1 MQEQIPRE
9 LGKHIVV
16 SPIPRNMTPTFHQER
31 REARA
36 KALIALHASDEGA
49 VFVDAASYKNIGDAF
64 SVSVIG
70 AKTGEIR
77 LAASVRTTVPSQ
89 AEEVAVALAIAD
101 PRTKTVLCDS
111 RTAVRNFAKQ
121 RVCSAAA
128 RILRKAE
135 VNGVI
140 TSAVIKWFPA
150 HAGTE
155 VAGSLGLTNHNE
167 TANSVARG
175 LAGRAPVTAAADVV
189 DRPEKDTMDAY
200 NEVTLWYRLARR
212 TMALPHPRLT
222 REEAAVFRQLQTNS
236 VITPVLAKHLWP
248 EVYVTDLCRLCGKER
263 ATLAHI
269 LEDCECANADNSADV
284 LPPLMEEAKR
294 SEDYDVQH
302 TAIQQILAALEKQRP
317 DGMEAERVNP
327 THPSKLPQYKYRT
340 QAPEDPTKTKSRPD
354 QVAASKV
361 YTRNTDFC
369 HPRESRRRRRHYNR
383 HSSVAAASASGY
395 DFSPS
400 IPGLRDINR
409 DVVREE
415 LKKLLPSAER
425 PASIS
430 IAEVV
435 RDEVQRAILPDAP
448 VTVAA
453 PNEPTLTYAAMARR
467 PPQAHRQVTSPPR
480 REHPAPQYSRR
491 QEDRA
496 YVRPDQAPPRKTD
509 VWRTADRRP
518 LCFHCGEAG
527 HIYRRCPY
535 RQLGLRGFHPND
547 PRPRY
552 DERPHDIE
560 GYLRRSP
567 SSTSTL
573 RLLSLL
579 SLSLTLGD
587 KRRREFVRSSEQPPN
602 SERICILLS
611 LMLREEGTAPIAA
624 VSFFYKTK

>member
-1 MQEQIPRE
+1 MIRKAYKSALGLLGCTSTQKLEALGLHNSLEEIAEAQQTAQLTRLSETRTGRSILKQLGIGAKEDDHRMQEQIPRE

-222 REEAAVFRQLQTNS
+222 REEAVVFRQLQTNS

-327 THPSKLPQYKYRT
+327 STLKP
-340 QAPEDPTKTKSRPD
+340 
-354 QVAASKV
+354 AASGS
-361 YTRNTDFC
+361 
-369 HPRESRRRRRHYNR
+369 PR
-383 HSSVAAASASGY
+383 
-395 DFSPS
+395 
-400 IPGLRDINR
+400 
-409 DVVREE
+409 
-415 LKKLLPSAER
+415 
-425 PASIS
+425 
-430 IAEVV
+430 
-435 RDEVQRAILPDAP
+435 
-448 VTVAA
+448 
-453 PNEPTLTYAAMARR
+453 
-467 PPQAHRQVTSPPR
+467 
-480 REHPAPQYSRR
+480 
-491 QEDRA
+491 
-496 YVRPDQAPPRKTD
+496 
-509 VWRTADRRP
+509 
-518 LCFHCGEAG
+518 
-527 HIYRRCPY
+527 
-535 RQLGLRGFHPND
+535 
-547 PRPRY
+547 
-552 DERPHDIE
+552 
-560 GYLRRSP
+560 
-567 SSTSTL
+567 
-573 RLLSLL
+573 
-579 SLSLTLGD
+579 
-587 KRRREFVRSSEQPPN
+587 
-602 SERICILLS
+602 
-611 LMLREEGTAPIAA
+611 
-624 VSFFYKTK
+624 

>member
-1 MQEQIPRE
+1 MAEPNKEKTKPTQEERDDDGEARRASKYACVALLLLNIGCTSTQKLEALGLHNSLEEIAEAQQTAQLTRLSGTRTGRSILKQLGIGAKEDDHRMQEQIPRE

-36 KALIALHASDEGA
+36 KALIALHAGDEAA
-49 VFVDAASYKNIGDAF
+49 V
-64 SVSVIG
+64 
-70 AKTGEIR
+70 
-77 LAASVRTTVPSQ
+77 VRTTVPSQ

-150 HAGTE
+150 HAGAE

-222 REEAAVFRQLQTNS
+222 REEAVVFRQLQTNS

-302 TAIQQILAALEKQRP
+302 TAVQQILAALEKQRP

-327 THPSKLPQYKYRT
+327 STLKP
-340 QAPEDPTKTKSRPD
+340 
-354 QVAASKV
+354 AASGS
-361 YTRNTDFC
+361 
-369 HPRESRRRRRHYNR
+369 PRYE
-383 HSSVAAASASGY
+383 
-395 DFSPS
+395 
-400 IPGLRDINR
+400 
-409 DVVREE
+409 DV
-415 LKKLLPSAER
+415 R
-425 PASIS
+425 P
-430 IAEVV
+430 
-435 RDEVQRAILPDAP
+435 
-448 VTVAA
+448 
-453 PNEPTLTYAAMARR
+453 RR
-467 PPQAHRQVTSPPR
+467 PKNPP
-480 REHPAPQYSRR
+480 
-491 QEDRA
+491 
-496 YVRPDQAPPRKTD
+496 
-509 VWRTADRRP
+509 
-518 LCFHCGEAG
+518 
-527 HIYRRCPY
+527 
-535 RQLGLRGFHPND
+535 
-547 PRPRY
+547 
-552 DERPHDIE
+552 ERV
-560 GYLRRSP
+560 G
-567 SSTSTL
+567 
-573 RLLSLL
+573 
-579 SLSLTLGD
+579 
-587 KRRREFVRSSEQPPN
+587 
-602 SERICILLS
+602 
-611 LMLREEGTAPIAA
+611 
-624 VSFFYKTK
+624 

>member
-1 MQEQIPRE
+1 PGRDRRGTADGAAHQTVGKQDRQIYPQTTRHRSQGRRPPDAGADTAGARQAHRRE
-9 LGKHIVV
+9 PNTAEHA
-16 SPIPRNMTPTFHQER
+16 PTFHQER

-222 REEAAVFRQLQTNS
+222 REEA
-236 VITPVLAKHLWP
+236 
-248 EVYVTDLCRLCGKER
+248 ER

-327 THPSKLPQYKYRT
+327 RHPSAAWLLLIMLAVGTVLVWLKYADADLPL
-340 QAPEDPTKTKSRPD
+340 
-354 QVAASKV
+354 VFLSK
-361 YTRNTDFC
+361 F
-369 HPRESRRRRRHYNR
+369 
-383 HSSVAAASASGY
+383 G
-395 DFSPS
+395 
-400 IPGLRDINR
+400 
-409 DVVREE
+409 
-415 LKKLLPSAER
+415 
-425 PASIS
+425 
-430 IAEVV
+430 
-435 RDEVQRAILPDAP
+435 
-448 VTVAA
+448 
-453 PNEPTLTYAAMARR
+453 
-467 PPQAHRQVTSPPR
+467 
-480 REHPAPQYSRR
+480 
-491 QEDRA
+491 
-496 YVRPDQAPPRKTD
+496 
-509 VWRTADRRP
+509 
-518 LCFHCGEAG
+518 
-527 HIYRRCPY
+527 
-535 RQLGLRGFHPND
+535 
-547 PRPRY
+547 
-552 DERPHDIE
+552 
-560 GYLRRSP
+560 RSP
-567 SSTSTL
+567 GVLKGSVVWITGASSGIGE
-573 RLLSLL
+573 
-579 SLSLTLGD
+579 SLSYELARAGAKLALSGT
-587 KRRREFVRSSEQPPN
+587 N
-602 SERICILLS
+602 SERLRAVKDKCI
-611 LMLREEGTAPIAA
+611 GTW
-624 VSFFYKTK
+624 

>member
-1 MQEQIPRE
+1 MCTTLHRTVIKPLVKVGAFSSAPGSSTDGHIENTLQEAVKTIEDQLKGSGLVCSPAKSELMVIPPRRASRKKQTIRDCDKIRIRTQGGHIIPEVTKIRVLGMIIERSKVNGATVSKLEAKTGTALRLIRRVANGRSGMKEARLVRLIQAFVISHITYVAAFHNWRQCERKKIDAMIRKAYKSALGLLGCTSTQKLEALGLHNSLEEIAEAQQMAQLTRLSETRTGRSILKQLGIGAKEDDHRMQEQIPRE

-49 VFVDAASYKNIGDAF
+49 VFVDAAK
-64 SVSVIG
+64 
-70 AKTGEIR
+70 
-77 LAASVRTTVPSQ
+77 
-89 AEEVAVALAIAD
+89 EVAVALAIAD

-121 RVCSAAA
+121 RVCSVAA

-175 LAGRAPVTAAADVV
+175 LAGRAPVTAAVDVV

-222 REEAAVFRQLQTNS
+222 REEAVVFRQLQTNS

-327 THPSKLPQYKYRT
+327 STLKP
-340 QAPEDPTKTKSRPD
+340 
-354 QVAASKV
+354 AASGS
-361 YTRNTDFC
+361 
-369 HPRESRRRRRHYNR
+369 PR
-383 HSSVAAASASGY
+383 
-395 DFSPS
+395 
-400 IPGLRDINR
+400 
-409 DVVREE
+409 
-415 LKKLLPSAER
+415 
-425 PASIS
+425 
-430 IAEVV
+430 
-435 RDEVQRAILPDAP
+435 
-448 VTVAA
+448 
-453 PNEPTLTYAAMARR
+453 
-467 PPQAHRQVTSPPR
+467 
-480 REHPAPQYSRR
+480 
-491 QEDRA
+491 
-496 YVRPDQAPPRKTD
+496 
-509 VWRTADRRP
+509 
-518 LCFHCGEAG
+518 
-527 HIYRRCPY
+527 
-535 RQLGLRGFHPND
+535 
-547 PRPRY
+547 
-552 DERPHDIE
+552 
-560 GYLRRSP
+560 
-567 SSTSTL
+567 
-573 RLLSLL
+573 
-579 SLSLTLGD
+579 
-587 KRRREFVRSSEQPPN
+587 
-602 SERICILLS
+602 
-611 LMLREEGTAPIAA
+611 
-624 VSFFYKTK
+624 